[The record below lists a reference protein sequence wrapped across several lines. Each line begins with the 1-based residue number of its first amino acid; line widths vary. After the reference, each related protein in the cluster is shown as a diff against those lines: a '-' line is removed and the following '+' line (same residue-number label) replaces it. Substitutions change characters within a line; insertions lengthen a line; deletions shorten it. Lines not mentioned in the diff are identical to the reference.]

1 MWILR
6 LLTWLTVFFSC
17 LPVHSFSHSLQ
28 LEKRRIGHRLPNIL
42 HAKAGRPESHEIS
55 KRRIGLRLP
64 NIIYL
69 RPDQEKKSLF
79 W

>member
-1 MWILR
+1 MWIR
-6 LLTWLTVFFSC
+6 LLTWLTLLLMC
-17 LPVHSFSHSLQ
+17 LPVNGFHYQ
-28 LEKRRIGHRLPNIL
+28 ARLEKRRIGLRLPNIL
-42 HAKAGRPESHEIS
+42 HIKPLPHHEME

-69 RPDQEKKSLF
+69 RPDQEKKSIF